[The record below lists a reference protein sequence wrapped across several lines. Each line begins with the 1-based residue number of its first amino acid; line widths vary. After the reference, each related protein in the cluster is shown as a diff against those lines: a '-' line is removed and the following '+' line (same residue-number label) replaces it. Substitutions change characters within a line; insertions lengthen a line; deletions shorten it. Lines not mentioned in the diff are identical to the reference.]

1 MSSKQKTTKTATPAV
16 VAEPVVV
23 KVEAPV
29 VAEKKVAVKKTKK
42 TEEVL
47 AVAPVVVVADT
58 SVAETVS
65 LVAVEEVVSVVLAP
79 AEPTLSEQSTDFF
92 AKIQQEPTLSEQST
106 DFFAKIQQLGAV
118 ISGLKSEYRA
128 LEKRWTRELKIS
140 AKNSNKKRK
149 RAANRA
155 PSGFVKPTK
164 ISDELA
170 SFLDKPTGSE
180 MARTEVT
187 RDINLYIR
195 SNSLQDKA
203 NGRKINPDSKL
214 AELLKI
220 DAGEELTYF
229 NLQKYMSRHFAKKV
243 VVAAATA

>member
-1 MSSKQKTTKTATPAV
+1 MSSKQKTTKTAAPAV
-16 VAEPVVV
+16 VSAPVVAAPVEV
-23 KVEAPV
+23 KVEA
-29 VAEKKVAVKKTKK
+29 
-42 TEEVL
+42 
-47 AVAPVVVVADT
+47 APVVVEKKATKKAAKKVEEVVSAPVVVA
-58 SVAETVS
+58 AP
-65 LVAVEEVVSVVLAP
+65 VEEVVSVVLAP
-79 AEPTLSEQSTDFF
+79 ASETPAVS
-92 AKIQQEPTLSEQST
+92 AEATLSEQST

-128 LEKRWTRELKIS
+128 LEKRWTKELKMS
-140 AKNSNKKRK
+140 AKRGNNKRK

-170 SFLDKPTGSE
+170 TFLDKPTGSE

-229 NLQKYMSRHFAKKV
+229 NLQKYMSRHFAKKA
-243 VVAAATA
+243 VVASTTA